1 MCPTKTRKKTK
12 QKKNGPGETQSKT
25 FEKKN
30 EFMLTVLEEN
40 ILRISLV
47 LLLNMCGMTKFNSDM
62 SSNRLFCTG
71 VPVSSRRLF
80 AYEPKVKFRFSV
92 ALKEKKIYMLFSYL
106 PQWRRKKLK
115 LISNKIFCDER

>member
-1 MCPTKTRKKTK
+1 MKTRKKTK
-12 QKKNGPGETQSKT
+12 QKNGPGKTQSKT

-47 LLLNMCGMTKFNSDM
+47 LLLNMCGITKFNSDM

-92 ALKEKKIYMLFSYL
+92 ALKEKKIYILFSYL

-115 LISNKIFCDER
+115 PLSVIKYSVMKGK